1 MFNGERRQEMAT
13 ISVVINTLNAERLL
27 DKCLESVKDA
37 DEIVICDMY
46 SEDRTIEIA
55 QEYNCKIVYHERTG
69 IVEPARNWAMEQAT
83 GDWILILDADEIVR
97 PELWASLREY
107 ANNPKKNRFAC
118 YLARETAMD
127 GKILKSWY
135 QKGVK
140 RFWKKGVCTYTDA
153 IHQMPITH
161 EGKDYTIKGENLTI
175 IHYHMPS
182 ISCFNEK
189 IDRYTDFEVKRFEEK
204 GRKFSLFQL
213 MTRPCFEFFKF
224 YILKGG
230 FKDGIHGL
238 IFAKM
243 QGYYKFIQWAKL
255 YEKEFK
261 EKNPDL
267 IY

>member
-1 MFNGERRQEMAT
+1 MAT

-27 DKCLESVKDA
+27 EKCLESVKLA
-37 DEIVICDMY
+37 DEIVICDMH
-46 SEDRTIEIA
+46 SEDKTIEIA
-55 QEYNCKIVYHERTG
+55 KKFGCKIVYHERTG
-69 IVEPARNWAMEQAT
+69 IVEPARNWAMEQAS
-83 GDWILILDADEIVR
+83 GDWILILDADELVT
-97 PELWASLREY
+97 PELWQYLKEY
-107 ANNPKKNRFAC
+107 ANNPKEGHYAC
-118 YLARETAMD
+118 YLQRETAMD
-127 GKILKSWY
+127 GKILRSWY

-140 RFWKKGVCTYTDA
+140 RFWKKGNCYYTDA
-153 IHQMPITH
+153 IHQMPITK
-161 EGKDYTIKGENLTI
+161 EGEDFWILGKKLSL

-189 IDRYTDFEVKRFEEK
+189 IDRYTDFELLRFIEK
-204 GRKFSLFQL
+204 GKKFSLFKL
-213 MTRPCFEFFKF
+213 MTRGCYEFFKF

-230 FKDGIHGL
+230 IFDGVHGF

-261 EKNPDL
+261 DNNKDL

>member
-1 MFNGERRQEMAT
+1 MAT

-27 DKCLESVKDA
+27 EKCLESVKQA
-37 DEIVICDMY
+37 DEILICDMH
-46 SEDRTIEIA
+46 SEDKTIEIA
-55 QEYNCKIVYHERTG
+55 EKFGCKIVYHERTG
-69 IVEPARNWAMEQAT
+69 IVEPARNWAMEQAS
-83 GDWILILDADEIVR
+83 GDWILVLDADEIIK
-97 PELWASLREY
+97 PELWSYLKEY
-107 ANNPKKNRFAC
+107 ANNPKPNHFAC
-118 YLARETAMD
+118 FIPRETAMD
-127 GKILKSWY
+127 GKILHSWH
-135 QKGVK
+135 QAGCK
-140 RFWKKGVCTYTDA
+140 RFWRKGVCTYTDA

-161 EGKDYTIKGENLTI
+161 VGEDFWIKGENLSM

-189 IDRYTDFEVKRFEEK
+189 IDRYTDFEVIRFIDK
-204 GRKFSLFQL
+204 GKKFSLFKL
-213 MTRPCFEFFKF
+213 FTRSGYEFFKF

-230 FKDGIHGL
+230 IFDGVHGY

-261 EKNPDL
+261 ENNKDL